1 VLDGPL
7 KLATP
12 VVDAVFCYQILYLSG
27 IVESLLANLVQLPT
41 TIVADVPVFME
52 GNVS

>member
-1 VLDGPL
+1 LDVPL

-12 VVDAVFCYQILYLSG
+12 VVDAVFCCQMFYLSG
-27 IVESLLANLVQLPT
+27 LVDSLLANLVQLPT
-41 TIVADVPVFME
+41 TIVADVPVFLE